1 MLWRFSG
8 RDVDYETLERRSV
21 EQLNYNLLFRWF
33 VGLSADEPVSARTVF
48 SHNRY
53 RMLALDVAAEF
64 LYAVLNL
71 PELRRPL
78 WVSPAIRPR
87 SRTYLRTGGPTEGP
101 PVDIKALVDRP
112 YRSGGGDDLFIFGCP
127 PRAQW
132 PRGKGVGHSGGITP
146 LDDFRAFGR
155 PPIVYQRVE

>member
-71 PELRRPL
+71 PGLRRLL
-78 WVSPAIRPR
+78 WISPAIRQR
-87 SRTYLRTGGPTEGP
+87 SRTYLRTGGPRKGRQST
-101 PVDIKALVDRP
+101 
-112 YRSGGGDDLFIFGCP
+112 SG
-127 PRAQW
+127 R
-132 PRGKGVGHSGGITP
+132 
-146 LDDFRAFGR
+146 
-155 PPIVYQRVE
+155 